1 MLSKNSHQR
10 NTENKGSDSLDIRKK
25 TNSLKKRYGTDNPF
39 DIAKYLGIKVIFEP
53 LGSISGYYNKQL
65 RMKQI
70 HINHDLSDHDQLFTC
85 AHELGHAIMHPVAN
99 NPLLIKRPGLLVI
112 KMAIEAVKS
121 ATELLIDDEVFL
133 EFQEFTTDQIA
144 HALGYNEELIKLR
157 LK

>member
-1 MLSKNSHQR
+1 M
-10 NTENKGSDSLDIRKK
+10 DIRKK
-25 TNSLKKRYGTDNPF
+25 TNTLKKKYGTNDPF

-85 AHELGHAIMHPVAN
+85 AHELGHAIMF
-99 NPLLIKRPGLLVI
+99 
-112 KMAIEAVKS
+112 

-144 HALGYNEELIKLR
+144 RALGYNEELIKLR